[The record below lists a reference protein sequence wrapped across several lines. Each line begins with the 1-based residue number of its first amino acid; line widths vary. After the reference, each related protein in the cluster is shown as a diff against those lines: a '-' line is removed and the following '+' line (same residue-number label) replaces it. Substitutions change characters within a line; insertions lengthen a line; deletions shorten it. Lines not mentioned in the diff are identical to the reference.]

1 MATVSQQNIGLQHE
15 KITIQLSTEDYLP
28 SVQKTLR
35 KLSKDAVIPGFRKG
49 MVPLGHIK
57 KLYGQSVY
65 SDEVLK
71 AAGTK
76 LEEHLVATKA
86 EIFAR
91 PVPAETQTQY
101 DFNIDNPENYTFEFE
116 IGTKPNFEIPLI
128 KNATTVPAYKVT
140 ITEEMLQE
148 EIEKLQLKA
157 GDLSEIDTVA
167 SEENVLH
174 ILIQEKDES
183 GNLIADGVDT
193 KHSLLLKYFSKD
205 TGKNLLGK
213 KVGEHITSRIDQLFD
228 EAFGDSIINDLKLG
242 GSLEKAVSVSIEK
255 IEHIEKAAMGQDMF
269 EKIYPGKEIDTEEK
283 FRNQLLQEMQ
293 TYWNGHCRNYLQNDI
308 FERLVHETPITLPTS
323 FLKRW
328 MSIGGEKYTPMEVVE
343 KEFGKFEHQLRWQ
356 LISDKVI
363 EENKLEVRTEEMEQA
378 ARMQIMSYFGQY
390 GSMPDM
396 DASWMEPV
404 VKKQLADKK
413 FADELYN
420 RIITDK
426 LFYTI
431 ENELNLQ
438 ETEISKEDFLAIINK
453 PHHHHQH

>member
-35 KLSKDAVIPGFRKG
+35 KLSKDAAIPGFRKG

-76 LEEHLVATKA
+76 LEEHLVSTKA

-91 PVPAETQTQY
+91 PVPAESQTQY

-116 IGTKPNFEIPLI
+116 IGTKPNFEIPLLQ
-128 KNATTVPAYKVT
+128 NASTLPTYKVT
-140 ITEEMLQE
+140 ISNEMMQE

-174 ILIQEKDES
+174 ILIQEKDEN
-183 GNLIADGVDT
+183 GNLIPGGVDT
-193 KHSLLLKYFSKD
+193 KHALLLKYFSKN
-205 TGKNLLGK
+205 TRNTLLNK
-213 KVGEHITSRIDQLFD
+213 KVQEHITSRIDQLFD
-228 EAFGDSIINDLKLG
+228 EAYGDSILNDLKLG
-242 GSLEKAVSVSIEK
+242 ASLDKEVVVGIEK
-255 IEHIEKAAMGQDMF
+255 IEHIAKAELGQAMF

-283 FRNQLLQEMQ
+283 FRSVLLQEMQ
-293 TYWNGHCRNYLQNDI
+293 TYWNGHSRNYLQNDI

-356 LISDKVI
+356 LISDKII

-390 GSMPDM
+390 GSMPEM

-431 ENELNLQ
+431 ENGLHLQ
-438 ETEISKEDFLAIINK
+438 ETEISKDDFLAMINK

>member
-15 KITIQLSTEDYLP
+15 KITIQLSPEDYLP

-35 KLSKDAVIPGFRKG
+35 KLSKDAAIPGFRKG

-76 LEEHLVATKA
+76 LEEHLVSTKA

-91 PVPAETQTQY
+91 PVPAESQTQY

-116 IGTKPNFEIPLI
+116 IGTKPSFEIPLLQ
-128 KNATTVPAYKVT
+128 NASTLPTYKVT
-140 ITEEMLQE
+140 ISNEMMQE

-174 ILIQEKDES
+174 ILIQEKDEN
-183 GNLIADGVDT
+183 GNLIPGGVDT
-193 KHSLLLKYFSKD
+193 KHALLLKYFSKN
-205 TGKNLLGK
+205 TRNTLLNK
-213 KVGEHITSRIDQLFD
+213 KVQEHITSRIDQLFD
-228 EAFGDSIINDLKLG
+228 EAYGDSILNDLKLG
-242 GSLEKAVSVSIEK
+242 TSLDKEVVVRIEK
-255 IEHIEKAAMGQDMF
+255 IEHIAKAELGQAMF

-283 FRNQLLQEMQ
+283 FRSILLQEMQ
-293 TYWNGHCRNYLQNDI
+293 TYWNGHSRNYLQNDI

-356 LISDKVI
+356 LISDKII

-390 GSMPDM
+390 GSMPEM

-431 ENELNLQ
+431 ENGLHLQ
-438 ETEISKEDFLAIINK
+438 ETEISKDDFLAMINK